1 MEKRDIKFIIE
12 DDEFIQSITS
22 QFKLKEGKEQ
32 KEQLKDDFDFSKVD
46 YNNYYVNN
54 GIQHIRSKMKSGL
67 NDPLINILI
76 EESAKNIV
84 TPLEEWNNR
93 KLVNN
98 NIQDKKDI
106 SYYTYLA

>member
-1 MEKRDIKFIIE
+1 MEKENIKFVLE
-12 DDEFIQSITS
+12 DNELLQSITN
-22 QFKLKEGKEQ
+22 QFKQ
-32 KEQLKDDFDFSKVD
+32 KEEQNNNFDFSKVD
-46 YNNYYVNN
+46 YNNYYKNN
-54 GIQHIRSKMKSGL
+54 GIQHIKSKMKSGL

-98 NIQDKKDI
+98 NIQNKKDI
-106 SYYTYLA
+106 SYITYLT

>member
-22 QFKLKEGKEQ
+22 QFKLKEEKEQ
-32 KEQLKDDFDFSKVD
+32 KEHLKDDFDFSKVD

-54 GIQHIRSKMKSGL
+54 GIQHIRNKMKSNL

-93 KLVNN
+93 NLVNN

-106 SYYTYLA
+106 SYYTYLV

>member
-1 MEKRDIKFIIE
+1 
-12 DDEFIQSITS
+12 
-22 QFKLKEGKEQ
+22 
-32 KEQLKDDFDFSKVD
+32 
-46 YNNYYVNN
+46 
-54 GIQHIRSKMKSGL
+54 MKSGL

>member
-22 QFKLKEGKEQ
+22 QFKLKEE
-32 KEQLKDDFDFSKVD
+32 KEQLKDDFYFSKVD
-46 YNNYYVNN
+46 YNNYYKNN
-54 GIQHIRSKMKSGL
+54 GIQHIKSKMKSGL

>member
-1 MEKRDIKFIIE
+1 MENQNFTYVLE
-12 DDEFIQSITS
+12 DEEFLQSITN
-22 QFKLKEGKEQ
+22 QFKPKEQ

-54 GIQHIRSKMKSGL
+54 GIQHIKSKMKSNL

-106 SYYTYLA
+106 SYITYLT

>member
-22 QFKLKEGKEQ
+22 QFKLKEE

-46 YNNYYVNN
+46 YNNYYKNN
-54 GIQHIRSKMKSGL
+54 GIQHIKSKMKSGL

-84 TPLEEWNNR
+84 SPLEEWNNR
-93 KLVNN
+93 NLVNN
-98 NIQDKKDI
+98 NIQNKKDI
-106 SYYTYLA
+106 SYITYLT

>member
-22 QFKLKEGKEQ
+22 QFKRKEEKEE

-54 GIQHIRSKMKSGL
+54 GIQHIRSKMKSNL
-67 NDPLINILI
+67 NDPLINILV